1 MRIFILLSLALLLGG
16 CQSFNEMLPDEDSSV
31 FEPPPLDYSVPA
43 TSRPNV
49 TIAVS
54 A

>member
-31 FEPPPLDYSVPA
+31 FEPPPLDYSPPLLVA
-43 TSRPNV
+43 GTL
-49 TIAVS
+49 
-54 A
+54 